1 MFLQAIGLYLEEYL
15 KNDPNY
21 TPFMARRAAVFP
33 SADARWQT
41 ANNLEA
47 DLLLSIHMN
56 SAVGEA
62 GDGFE
67 CYPQVPG
74 ETYHTKSLQFA
85 RFLATGIS
93 DIQNLRGLDG
103 VRFCY
108 NNNGAHLFKES
119 KDKNTE
125 KLRSYYGVVRN
136 AMCLAALSELAF
148 ITTTP
153 PM

>member
-1 MFLQAIGLYLEEYL
+1 MIDPGHGGNDPGAIGNNLWEKDITLAIGLYLEEYL
-15 KNDPNY
+15 KNDLNY
-21 TPFMARRAAVFP
+21 TPFTPPRAAVFL
-33 SADARWQT
+33 SVDARWQT

-85 RFLATGIS
+85 RFMATGIS
-93 DIQNLRGLDG
+93 DIQNLRGWTACG
-103 VRFCY
+103 MST
-108 NNNGAHLFKES
+108 S
-119 KDKNTE
+119 KAAI
-125 KLRSYYGVVRN
+125 LLLPR
-136 AMCLAALSELAF
+136 AM
-148 ITTTP
+148 P
-153 PM
+153 V